1 MDHAS
6 GFLSSLA
13 AVLGVAAITTLI
25 CRQLKLP
32 LILGYLVAGVLVGPY
47 TPPVGLADPE
57 TVREL
62 SELGV
67 ILLLYSIG
75 LELSLRDL
83 ARIGWR
89 GAVIALTG
97 VGTAF
102 WLGSMV
108 VSAMG
113 FRGVVAVFLAASLCI
128 SSTMLIARTFTEQKI
143 SGRLRDTVFGVLVI
157 EDIIVILML
166 ALLTTLATTQSF
178 DAQDL
183 LRTAG
188 RLLAFLL
195 VLGVVGALVVPRLLR
210 SVARHDPGETLL
222 VAAVGLCFVF
232 SLGALS
238 MGYSVALGAFI
249 AGTLSAESGEGKR
262 IEELIKPLVTL
273 FGAVFFV
280 AAGMAIDPRLI
291 VDNWVLILALLP
303 VVLVGKLIG
312 VTLGFFAT
320 GHDVR
325 TSTQAGLSMAQ
336 TGEFAFI
343 IAALGASLGP
353 AGAVLM
359 PVAAGVAA
367 ISMLLT
373 PLAIRVAPRIA
384 SAVDAGLPRRLQTFV
399 ALYGS
404 WIERMAARRTEG
416 LPRTRRLIRQIV
428 IDAVLLVLIAASA
441 ALLGDDAKRWLRL
454 STELSVLSVRW
465 LVYSG
470 FALFALPV
478 AIGLWRSIAALG
490 RELAWRALPRAA
502 SADDVDFAQAP
513 RRVFVLSLQLGLL
526 LVVSLP
532 LLAITQP
539 LLPEL
544 PGLFLLLGV
553 LLGSSIAFWRS
564 TGELIAH
571 TRAGATAMLE
581 ALGQLS
587 GRSSDAVEDAA
598 DNEQMDALEALLP
611 GLGDFAGLQLAEGS
625 PAVGK
630 SLAALNLRGLTGA
643 TILAIRRGEDSVITP
658 TGEAVLVADDV
669 LILAG
674 SNDALRSAR
683 ELLLRG

>member
-1 MDHAS
+1 
-6 GFLSSLA
+6 
-13 AVLGVAAITTLI
+13 
-25 CRQLKLP
+25 
-32 LILGYLVAGVLVGPY
+32 
-47 TPPVGLADPE
+47 
-57 TVREL
+57 
-62 SELGV
+62 
-67 ILLLYSIG
+67 
-75 LELSLRDL
+75 
-83 ARIGWR
+83 
-89 GAVIALTG
+89 
-97 VGTAF
+97 
-102 WLGSMV
+102 
-108 VSAMG
+108 
-113 FRGVVAVFLAASLCI
+113 
-128 SSTMLIARTFTEQKI
+128 
-143 SGRLRDTVFGVLVI
+143 
-157 EDIIVILML
+157 
-166 ALLTTLATTQSF
+166 
-178 DAQDL
+178 
-183 LRTAG
+183 
-188 RLLAFLL
+188 
-195 VLGVVGALVVPRLLR
+195 
-210 SVARHDPGETLL
+210 
-222 VAAVGLCFVF
+222 
-232 SLGALS
+232 
-238 MGYSVALGAFI
+238 
-249 AGTLSAESGEGKR
+249 
-262 IEELIKPLVTL
+262 
-273 FGAVFFV
+273 
-280 AAGMAIDPRLI
+280 
-291 VDNWVLILALLP
+291 
-303 VVLVGKLIG
+303 
-312 VTLGFFAT
+312 
-320 GHDVR
+320 
-325 TSTQAGLSMAQ
+325 
-336 TGEFAFI
+336 
-343 IAALGASLGP
+343 
-353 AGAVLM
+353 M

-428 IDAVLLVLIAASA
+428 IDALLLVLIAASA

-470 FALFALPV
+470 FALLALPV

-544 PGLFLLLGV
+544 PGLFLLLGI
-553 LLGSSIAFWRS
+553 LLGSCIAFWRS

-587 GRSSDAVEDAA
+587 GRSSDTVEDAA

-611 GLGDFAGLQLAEGS
+611 GLGDFAGLQLVADS

-630 SLAALNLRGLTGA
+630 SLASLNLRGLTGA
-643 TILAIRRGEDSVITP
+643 TVLAIRRGEDSVITP
-658 TGEAVLVADDV
+658 TGEAVLAAADV

-674 SNDALRSAR
+674 SNDALRGAR